1 MFRPKRPA
9 RDATGERL
17 GTAIKESAM
26 LDMRRRE
33 FVTLIGGAAVVW
45 PLAARAQQPIRK
57 IRRLGLLQPG
67 LPESSFG
74 KAMRDRL
81 RALGYLEGRDII
93 LETRWA
99 EGKAERLTELAV
111 ELASLKLDA
120 IIAFTTPAAIAAREA
135 TTTIPVVF
143 LYVGDPV
150 GTGVVPSLARPGGNV
165 TGISLLA
172 TELSSKR
179 LEILLEIAPN
189 TSRVAMLWNDSNP
202 GMVLRARE
210 SQNVAPK
217 LGVTIQS
224 VGVHDLVN
232 FDSAFSSI
240 ENGRIDALLTL
251 VDPFTSQHRN
261 RIVEFAAQRR
271 LPAIYEAREFVESGG
286 LISYGPNPV
295 AIEQRAAE
303 YVDKIFKGSKAADLP
318 VEHPTKF
325 ELIINLKT
333 AKALG
338 LDVPATVLARAD
350 EVIE

>member
-261 RIVEFAAQRR
+261 RLWNSRR
-271 LPAIYEAREFVESGG
+271 SDACQPSMR
-286 LISYGPNPV
+286 
-295 AIEQRAAE
+295 R
-303 YVDKIFKGSKAADLP
+303 GSL
-318 VEHPTKF
+318 
-325 ELIINLKT
+325 
-333 AKALG
+333 
-338 LDVPATVLARAD
+338 
-350 EVIE
+350 